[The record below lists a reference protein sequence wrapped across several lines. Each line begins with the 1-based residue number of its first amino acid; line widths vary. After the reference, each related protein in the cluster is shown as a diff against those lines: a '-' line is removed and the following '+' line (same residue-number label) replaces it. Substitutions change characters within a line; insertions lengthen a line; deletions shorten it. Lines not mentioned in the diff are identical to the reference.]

1 MRLCCLGQL
10 YYPLNLAQLLRLDD
24 RRRRRAGLR
33 RREPAPGLGRPA
45 KCSAPWTRMRCQ
57 SPEPAYTGPS
67 GHRAVRPRPCRA
79 LTSSRPVF
87 PCAAPDFDSAS
98 PQIKIVPL
106 TFLCRHFYSFI
117 QQLLL
122 DYLDVAR
129 LLVGRR
135 NTNVKTT
142 RPLASRAFQPASV
155 TSHPS
160 PQPPPHFLLRRLQPP
175 AALGP
180 TPQCQAQLSFCPQA
194 SLTPHTWLAKK

>member
-1 MRLCCLGQL
+1 MRLCCLGRL

-106 TFLCRHFYSFI
+106 TFLCRHFHSFI

-129 LLVGRR
+129 LLIGRR

-142 RPLASRAFQPASV
+142 RPLASPSSLR
-155 TSHPS
+155 PS
-160 PQPPPHFLLRRLQPP
+160 PLTPLHSPPPSYSGGCSRQRPSGLPRNARLSCLSAPRLL
-175 AALGP
+175 
-180 TPQCQAQLSFCPQA
+180 
-194 SLTPHTWLAKK
+194 